1 MNALKK
7 KFDVDR
13 IWSFS
18 RISSFLNCAW
28 EYKMKYIDKERVNTD
43 NVYTVFG
50 TACHDIIQ
58 DFYAKKYGYE
68 KMAELWDKHIT
79 DWQNDPVSYQFDT
92 EKIKNGYINNLDH
105 YFKNCGVVNA
115 PIEGKD
121 EIEVINEKPV
131 LIQVQSK
138 SKQKH
143 IFVGYVDS
151 EYYDYDGN
159 LVLLDYKTSSKSGC
173 TPKKLPEKSMQ
184 LILYAIGKH
193 QITGL
198 PYEKIK
204 CRFDMMKY
212 CRVHYQ
218 LESGGWKSSIQE
230 RSEWVYKM
238 ASKLK
243 TKLPKVGCD
252 PIEVDELITQASLD
266 NNMDCLPE
274 EVSKQFYIEN
284 YYIEVEITEQICKE
298 LNDKVAALCDKI
310 LNFEQIEDLETEL
323 EINYPYNP
331 DDYFC
336 KKLCA
341 YHSTQKFVE
350 ENKLLD
356 GIFLTDESDDLTA
369 YLNGA
374 EEDDIDN
381 IDDLSALFADDDEDS
396 EDDEIYGE
404 DDLAKLLA

>member
-1 MNALKK
+1 MRLSYEEMNALKK

-50 TACHDIIQ
+50 TQCHDIIQ
-58 DFYAKKYGYE
+58 DFYAKKYDY
-68 KMAELWDKHIT
+68 KTMTKLWDEFIT
-79 DWQNDPVSYQFDT
+79 SWKNDPVSYQFDT
-92 EKIKNGYINNLDH
+92 EKIKNGYLNNIDH
-105 YFKNCGVVNA
+105 YFKHCSVVNE
-115 PIEGKD
+115 PIEGKK

-131 LIQVQSK
+131 LIQVESK

-151 EYYDYDGN
+151 EYYDHEGN
-159 LVLLDYKTSSKSGC
+159 LVLLDYKTSSKTGF

-218 LESGGWKSSIQE
+218 LESGGWKTSIQE

-266 NNMDCLPE
+266 NDMWCLPE
-274 EVSKQFYIEN
+274 EVANQFYIEN

-310 LNFEQIEDLETEL
+310 LDFEQIEDLETEL
-323 EINYPYNP
+323 EINYPFNP

-341 YHSTQKFVE
+341 YHSTKRFVE
-350 ENKLLD
+350 ENKFLE
-356 GIFLTDESDDLTA
+356 GIIPDDDTDDLSA
-369 YLNGA
+369 FLNGT
-374 EEDDIDN
+374 DDDE
-381 IDDLSALFADDDEDS
+381 IDDLSELFSDDDDE
-396 EDDEIYGE
+396 EYGE
-404 DDLAKLLA
+404 DDLAKLIA